1 MTPREFAIEMRA
13 NVERIYDEYERMAI
27 MAMMNRQGYHA
38 KKIKQKDLFKRPT
51 AEDAAKQK
59 AEESVDKKEKI
70 TEWMSRIKQFQNA
83 DIGA

>member
-1 MTPREFAIEMRA
+1 MRA
-13 NVERIYDEYERMAI
+13 YVEGLYDEYERMAI

-38 KKIKQKDLFKRPT
+38 KKLKQKDLFKRPT
-51 AEDAAKQK
+51 AEDASKQK